1 MAIFA
6 GRYRWDGT
14 KKDDQEPIA
23 WSPGA
28 YDLRIFKGAFTK
40 EKIEHLKPYV
50 CIFASTGEGQSI
62 SANPERFAKQICHDF
77 DLDIER
83 VLWIEDQLTD
93 MDRYLVVQ
101 FTRLTRIGSIVL
113 YKTTKRAALSSELH
127 LIERELTNLEITD
140 E

>member
-14 KKDDQEPIA
+14 KKDEQEPIA

-28 YDLRIFKGAFTK
+28 YDLRIFRCAVVK

-50 CIFASTGEGQSI
+50 CIFAATGEGQSI

-77 DLDIER
+77 DLNIER

-93 MDRYLVVQ
+93 KDRYLVVR
-101 FTRLTRIGSIVL
+101 FTRLTKIGSVVL
-113 YKTTKRAALSSELH
+113 YKTNKRAALAPELQ
-127 LIERELTNLEITD
+127 LIERELTNPAMAHQ
-140 E
+140 